1 MPDAIDHRL
10 ARTIRRARRRLWAAR
25 AADALFMGG
34 WLSIGVGL
42 LGAGAAWGMNLPMIW
57 AWAAVAA
64 CLAVAGAWAITRR
77 PTPVAAA
84 AWLDDAGGLNDLLST
99 ALLARGDDAFVA
111 VVRRQASAACAALP
125 APPWPGR
132 LGVRTH
138 VATLLLA
145 AAAGILA
152 LSAPPSPAANAA
164 SASPLPGDPSSGAV
178 AQTLV
183 RTPAGVE
190 RAPLSPRAD
199 PTSAD
204 RAAGSARPA
213 ADRTADRPGGGIGR
227 ADAPATPV
235 IRDLQDQRRASDP
248 VTDSSPPTAPPI
260 HAAAGRPADLTRP
273 GPSDPA
279 A

>member
-1 MPDAIDHRL
+1 
-10 ARTIRRARRRLWAAR
+10 
-25 AADALFMGG
+25 
-34 WLSIGVGL
+34 
-42 LGAGAAWGMNLPMIW
+42 
-57 AWAAVAA
+57 
-64 CLAVAGAWAITRR
+64 
-77 PTPVAAA
+77 
-84 AWLDDAGGLNDLLST
+84 
-99 ALLARGDDAFVA
+99 
-111 VVRRQASAACAALP
+111 
-125 APPWPGR
+125 
-132 LGVRTH
+132 VRTH

-279 A
+279 ADPAAGPAVVARGPAAPAAAPWTLTDWPARRSAAATASTALPDAYRPLVRAYFQP